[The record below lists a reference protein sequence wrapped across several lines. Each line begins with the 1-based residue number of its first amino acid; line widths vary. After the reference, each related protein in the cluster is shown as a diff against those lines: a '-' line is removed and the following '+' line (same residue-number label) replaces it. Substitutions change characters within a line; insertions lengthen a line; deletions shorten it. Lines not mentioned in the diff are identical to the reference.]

1 MSTRETVQ
9 GYFGALKQS
18 KGWDA
23 FLAEGMMF
31 TSMTSPVKRVT
42 GKAAFL
48 DATRRFY
55 GMIASVTV
63 TRLMVEGSQACAL
76 TRYELQPP
84 EGPGFVSEVAEVFS
98 VAGGKIQA
106 FDIYFDSAPF
116 PKS

>member
-1 MSTRETVQ
+1 MNTRETVH
-9 GYFGALKQS
+9 GYFGALKQG

-23 FLAEGMMF
+23 FLAEGMVF
-31 TSMTSPVKRVT
+31 SSMTSPVKRVT

-63 TRLMVEGSQACAL
+63 TTLMVEGKQACAL

-84 EGPGFVSEVAEVFS
+84 QGSGFTSEVAEVFL
-98 VAGGKIQA
+98 VVRGKIEA

-116 PKS
+116 PK